1 LATELNPLDG
11 RFPYRLG
18 TIFDSMARL
27 GLSLDQQ
34 GSALKEATDA
44 YHQAIRID
52 PYSPL
57 NYMGLANIALSQG
70 RRNEARSW
78 LQQAVAYEPNY
89 LPAHLRLAEL
99 SLSDGNVTDA
109 RSEFE
114 TIVAVQKRYQR
125 GAMNDLEHQF
135 LDVNPSALQNSL
147 SIKLEQ

>member
-1 LATELNPLDG
+1 
-11 RFPYRLG
+11 
-18 TIFDSMARL
+18 
-27 GLSLDQQ
+27 
-34 GSALKEATDA
+34 
-44 YHQAIRID
+44 
-52 PYSPL
+52 
-57 NYMGLANIALSQG
+57 
-70 RRNEARSW
+70 
-78 LQQAVAYEPNY
+78 

-109 RSEFE
+109 RSELE